1 MKNIIAFI
9 VAITLFSSCGNGGGA
24 QQSKTPVPKPSGT
37 QKIAVFAGGCF
48 WGIQEGFSELKGVV
62 KATSG
67 YTGGTTEN
75 PTYEEVGAER
85 TGHAEAVQ
93 VLYDPAIVSFA
104 QLTHAFFVMHNP
116 TELNRQGPDEG
127 TSYRSMAFY
136 GDEAEKTIINNEI
149 ANVNR
154 TKYPGLDVVTEV
166 KPITTFY
173 PAEDYHQNYVRLH
186 PDEAY
191 VAGVCGPKVEKLRKA
206 MPELLKD
213 EFRGR

>member
-1 MKNIIAFI
+1 MMRFFKLLLT
-9 VAITLFSSCGNGGGA
+9 VTVLFVFGSCGNQERDRA
-24 QQSKTPVPKPSGT
+24 KAKLAIPKGT
-37 QKIAVFAGGCF
+37 EKIAVFAGGCF

-75 PTYEEVGAER
+75 PTYEQVGSER

-93 VLYDPAIVSFA
+93 VIYDPSVISFE

-116 TELNRQGPDEG
+116 TELNRQGPDVG

-136 GDEAEKTIINNEI
+136 GDEEEKKIIEREIRKENE
-149 ANVNR
+149 
-154 TKYPGLDVVTEV
+154 TKYIGLSIVTEI

-173 PAEDYHQNYVRLH
+173 PAEAYHQNYVRLH
-186 PDEAY
+186 PNEAY
-191 VAGVCGPKVEKLRKA
+191 VQGVCGPKVEKLRA
-206 MPELLKD
+206 AFPDLLKE
-213 EFRGR
+213 EFK